1 MIENVFTFRG
11 VNGPMACSSA
21 KALVLAHV
29 TRVKKGIVA
38 PLKFPISVFLCEWQC
53 RGQQHDRVNTVRR
66 HRLLLLAQQHCETQ
80 MSPFADWKKILLNQ
94 ALVRNQLFRFVEDLG
109 AIKVFNVFEVVWVH
123 FTLHLEYRRVNEWSF
138 HQGIHFESRSSL
150 KWK

>member
-38 PLKFPISVFLCEWQC
+38 PLKFPISVFLWADVIQLITA
-53 RGQQHDRVNTVRR
+53 N
-66 HRLLLLAQQHCETQ
+66 
-80 MSPFADWKKILLNQ
+80 SPLQIFK
-94 ALVRNQLFRFVEDLG
+94 LF
-109 AIKVFNVFEVVWVH
+109 H
-123 FTLHLEYRRVNEWSF
+123 FGGYVNEE
-138 HQGIHFESRSSL
+138 I
-150 KWK
+150 

>member
-38 PLKFPISVFLCEWQC
+38 PLKFPISVFLWAYLPTF
-53 RGQQHDRVNTVRR
+53 D
-66 HRLLLLAQQHCETQ
+66 
-80 MSPFADWKKILLNQ
+80 
-94 ALVRNQLFRFVEDLG
+94 
-109 AIKVFNVFEVVWVH
+109 
-123 FTLHLEYRRVNEWSF
+123 
-138 HQGIHFESRSSL
+138 HQGYFSAPFSNHNLQIL
-150 KWK
+150 